1 MAKTATEPSAQE
13 KRLHAY
19 VEELAQAIGHIDR
32 HEPLR
37 NYCKGL
43 LLPLPR
49 KSVEAMASLLLPKRA
64 QHMRQSMHHLVSTAS
79 WSDEAVMA
87 RVREQVLPLL
97 RKKGPIVAWA
107 VDDSGIFRSG
117 PHSVGSAVQTFGT
130 ITRAEMYQVAI
141 TLSIAT
147 WSSTMPLAHDVYMP
161 EEWIND
167 SERRQAAGVPDEIVY
182 RSRVE
187 MALRQ
192 MKAALEQKVDPG
204 VVLAGIDFGG
214 HTEFRTGLDRLGLQY
229 LVNVGS
235 EVKVWAPGTAA
246 EKSQRNAGQKPVTLQ
261 EVSKSLDQRTF
272 KVLTW
277 KHPSTGWQFESR
289 FAAARVRP
297 VHRDDSRTNLQ
308 DEMWMLIEWPA
319 REAEPVRYWL
329 STMPADTGLAGL
341 VKMAKHRIIT
351 ERDFDELRKQIGLAH
366 FEGRNWRGFYHHATI
381 CMAAYGFLLMERL
394 GPAPNAKPGEMELS
408 YTPRSKSFKTR
419 AMLAKA
425 ARA

>member
-1 MAKTATEPSAQE
+1 MAKIGTEPSAQE
-13 KRLHAY
+13 KRLNAY

-49 KSVEAMASLLLPKRA
+49 KSVEAMATLILPKRS

-79 WSDEAVMA
+79 WSDEDVMA
-87 RVREQVLPLL
+87 RVRGQVLPLL

-117 PHSVGSAVQTFGT
+117 PHSVGNAVQTFGT

-141 TLSIAT
+141 TLSAAT

-167 SERRQAAGVPDEIVY
+167 SERRTVAGVPNEIVY

-187 MALRQ
+187 MSLRQ
-192 MKAALEQKVDPG
+192 MKAALDHKVDPG
-204 VVLAGIDFGG
+204 VVLAGINFGG
-214 HTEFRTGLDRLGLQY
+214 HAEFRAGLDRLGLQY
-229 LVNVGS
+229 LVNVGAD
-235 EVKVWAPGTAA
+235 VKVWAPGTAP
-246 EKSQRNAGQKPVTLQ
+246 EKSQRDVGQKPVTLKQ
-261 EVSKSLDQRTF
+261 VSESLDQRTF
-272 KVLTW
+272 KILTW
-277 KHPSTGWQFESR
+277 KHPSTGWKFESR

-297 VHRDDSRTNLQ
+297 VHRDDARTNLQ

-351 ERDFDELRKQIGLAH
+351 ERDFDELRQQIGLAH

-394 GPAPNAKPGEMELS
+394 GRSPTAKAGEMELS
-408 YTPRSKSFKTR
+408 YTPRSKNFKTR
-419 AMLAKA
+419 AILAKMA
-425 ARA
+425 KA

>member
-1 MAKTATEPSAQE
+1 MAKSPTELSAQE
-13 KRLHAY
+13 SRLNAY

-49 KSVEAMASLLLPKRA
+49 KSVEGMASLILPKRA

-79 WSDEAVMA
+79 WSDEDVMA
-87 RVREQVLPLL
+87 RVWEQVLPVL
-97 RKKGPIVAWA
+97 RKKGPVVAWA

-141 TLSIAT
+141 SLSAAT
-147 WSSTMPLAHDVYMP
+147 WNSTMPLAHDVYMP
-161 EEWIND
+161 EAWIND
-167 SERRQAAGVPDEIVY
+167 SERRATAGVPSSVVY

-187 MALRQ
+187 IALRQ
-192 MKAALEQKVDPG
+192 MKAALERNVDPG
-204 VVLAGIDFGG
+204 VVLAGINFGG
-214 HTEFRTGLDRLGLQY
+214 HAEFRAGLERLGLTY
-229 LVNVGS
+229 LVNVNS
-235 EVKVWAPGTAA
+235 DVKVWAPGTPA
-246 EKSQRNAGQKPVTLQ
+246 EKSQREAGQKPVTLQ
-261 EVSKSLDQRTF
+261 QAAEKIDQRSF
-272 KVLTW
+272 KILTW
-277 KHPSTGWQFESR
+277 KHPSTGWKFESR

-297 VHRDDSRTNLQ
+297 VHRDDSRTSLQ
-308 DEMWMLIEWPA
+308 DEMWMLIEWPV

-351 ERDFDELRKQIGLAH
+351 ERDFDELRNTVGLGH

-381 CMAAYGFLLMERL
+381 CMATYGFLLLERL
-394 GPAPNAKPGEMELS
+394 GPSPGANPGNMELS

-425 ARA
+425 AGA